1 MAGNEALHVLS
12 DRRSLALHEAV
23 ATRLRSEPELIQRAR
38 ARVTAW
44 LEEPERHPYA
54 PAWRDLLDSG
64 PEKLCQALISAD
76 PMMQTLR
83 QASPFAGAIDSRT
96 RWQILKR
103 PDLKAHAAR

>member
-1 MAGNEALHVLS
+1 M
-12 DRRSLALHEAV
+12 
-23 ATRLRSEPELIQRAR
+23 SEPALLAR
-38 ARVTAW
+38 ARLRVAKW

-54 PAWRDLLDSG
+54 AAWQELLDG
-64 PEKLCQALISAD
+64 GLEELCQALVGTE
-76 PMMQTLR
+76 PKMQTLR